1 MLSKIKNKKKKSD
14 EFTLEVLKDFI
25 HYLKKYVSCGT
36 YYNKYA
42 PDPLLNTINA
52 NRQMPCVAIMG
63 GTHTANEQA
72 EKGSHA
78 WVIDGYKIRNYTSPE
93 GRIDKTQNI
102 VHCNWGWLGNSNGY
116 FVSGIFKTN
125 EGVSYDYSGTPQNEK
140 YWYLFNTI
148 TYDKPVKTD

>member
-1 MLSKIKNKKKKSD
+1 MLGHILKR
-14 EFTLEVLKDFI
+14 TLLLVYVILTHLTHRLTQLLWICHSQNLIVLI
-25 HYLKKYVSCGT
+25 
-36 YYNKYA
+36 
-42 PDPLLNTINA
+42 I
-52 NRQMPCVAIMG
+52 
-63 GTHTANEQA
+63 
-72 EKGSHA
+72 
-78 WVIDGYKIRNYTSPE
+78 IDGYKIRNYTSPE

>member
-1 MLSKIKNKKKKSD
+1 MKSLD
-14 EFTLEVLKDFI
+14 SGCPVFM
-25 HYLKKYVSCGT
+25 S
-36 YYNKYA
+36 A
-42 PDPLLNTINA
+42 
-52 NRQMPCVAIMG
+52 VAGIVDG
-63 GTHTANEQA
+63 
-72 EKGSHA
+72 HA

-125 EGVSYDYSGTPQNEK
+125 EGVSYGYSGTPQNEK

>member
-1 MLSKIKNKKKKSD
+1 MHV
-14 EFTLEVLKDFI
+14 T
-25 HYLKKYVSCGT
+25 C
-36 YYNKYA
+36 
-42 PDPLLNTINA
+42 
-52 NRQMPCVAIMG
+52 IMG
-63 GTHTANEQA
+63 KSLGFHLDLHCRLRLKVLLTCWAIITLILNGATMKNTVIKSLDSGCPVFMSA
-72 EKGSHA
+72 VAGIVDGHA